1 MMQEGK
7 QKNFFQRHFKG
18 IAMAV
23 ITTIPTIYTTL
34 FLGSMWDPYGNVSDL
49 PVAVVNL
56 DQPVDYAGSTMAVG
70 DELVDN
76 LKESDALS
84 FHFVD
89 AQEAKDG
96 LSDGT
101 YYMAI
106 TIPEDFS
113 ANATTLMDDTPKKME
128 LQYATNP
135 GTNYIAS
142 KMSESAMEKLK
153 AQVSATVT
161 EEYTQTIFDQFAQV
175 GDGMTDAADGA
186 SQIKDGAQQL
196 SDGNTTIS
204 DNLTLLAD
212 STLTFRDGSKT
223 LESGLSDYTNGVVT
237 VRDGAV
243 TLSDGISTLAD
254 GTSSLASGADA
265 LQSGASQIK
274 SGVSSYTDGVAQ
286 AYAGASQLTGNS
298 SALSNGAD
306 AMNTGLA
313 QLKAG
318 SATLEAGIQQ
328 LSGSLDASLSEEQ
341 ATQLQQVSAGLGQ
354 LNDGIQQLNTAVQ
367 SDELSGLGDLGTTLT
382 QSLTAIGTS
391 AQSAG
396 AQLEALQTALTSMT
410 ATEVFQ
416 SLTPDQQQELLAG
429 FSTPMETMAADISAI
444 GTQVTTLSQQLS
456 SLDTSAISTLQ
467 TSVSTLAAN
476 ANVLLPGANTAIS
489 SLSSGME
496 QVQSA
501 VDTGLLPGAS
511 AIDNGIAQLQSG
523 SGSLSG
529 GISAYTSGVGQL
541 QSGLAQLQANSSAL
555 NSGATA
561 LSDGLDTLTASV
573 PSLTDGIAQLQT
585 GAKTLADGTQTLTDN
600 NKTLLDGAAQL
611 TDGASQIQDGASQLA
626 DGSNELGDGI
636 QSLLDGS
643 ETLSASLQDGADT
656 VNDVQL
662 TDQTSDMF
670 ASPVQATETYETA
683 VPNNGH
689 AMAAY
694 MMAVGLWVGCL
705 AFCIMFSP
713 KEERVRCKNGTVEF
727 FKRLPVVWAIAIV
740 QAILMVLLLHLFNGF
755 EPAAF
760 GRTILVAILTSLAFM
775 SVVYCL
781 NVYFGKIGSFILLV
795 FMVLQL
801 SGSAGTYPSELS
813 AHFFRAIKPFMPF
826 TYTVHA
832 FRSTIASG
840 LSITTD
846 CLVFLGMIVVFS
858 GLTIL
863 GLRLQLKHQE
873 AVEKEEQRVAKLKP
887 CTEL

>member
-1 MMQEGK
+1 M
-7 QKNFFQRHFKG
+7 
-18 IAMAV
+18 
-23 ITTIPTIYTTL
+23 
-34 FLGSMWDPYGNVSDL
+34 
-49 PVAVVNL
+49 
-56 DQPVDYAGSTMAVG
+56 
-70 DELVDN
+70 
-76 LKESDALS
+76 
-84 FHFVD
+84 
-89 AQEAKDG
+89 
-96 LSDGT
+96 
-101 YYMAI
+101 
-106 TIPEDFS
+106 
-113 ANATTLMDDTPKKME
+113 
-128 LQYATNP
+128 
-135 GTNYIAS
+135 
-142 KMSESAMEKLK
+142 
-153 AQVSATVT
+153 
-161 EEYTQTIFDQFAQV
+161 
-175 GDGMTDAADGA
+175 
-186 SQIKDGAQQL
+186 
-196 SDGNTTIS
+196 
-204 DNLTLLAD
+204 
-212 STLTFRDGSKT
+212 
-223 LESGLSDYTNGVVT
+223 
-237 VRDGAV
+237 
-243 TLSDGISTLAD
+243 
-254 GTSSLASGADA
+254 
-265 LQSGASQIK
+265 
-274 SGVSSYTDGVAQ
+274 
-286 AYAGASQLTGNS
+286 
-298 SALSNGAD
+298 
-306 AMNTGLA
+306 
-313 QLKAG
+313 
-318 SATLEAGIQQ
+318 
-328 LSGSLDASLSEEQ
+328 
-341 ATQLQQVSAGLGQ
+341 
-354 LNDGIQQLNTAVQ
+354 
-367 SDELSGLGDLGTTLT
+367 
-382 QSLTAIGTS
+382 
-391 AQSAG
+391 
-396 AQLEALQTALTSMT
+396 
-410 ATEVFQ
+410 
-416 SLTPDQQQELLAG
+416 
-429 FSTPMETMAADISAI
+429 
-444 GTQVTTLSQQLS
+444 
-456 SLDTSAISTLQ
+456 
-467 TSVSTLAAN
+467 
-476 ANVLLPGANTAIS
+476 
-489 SLSSGME
+489 
-496 QVQSA
+496 
-501 VDTGLLPGAS
+501 
-511 AIDNGIAQLQSG
+511 
-523 SGSLSG
+523 
-529 GISAYTSGVGQL
+529 
-541 QSGLAQLQANSSAL
+541 QANSSAL

-813 AHFFRAIKPFMPF
+813 AHFRAIKPFMPF